1 MTPKEMRV
9 ILRKYLDTLDAP
21 PKRLNSTMLDA
32 AMCLFEEEPGYYLC
46 HVAWMCAETKD
57 LAQNTE
63 DERNKANRWLGFI
76 QGCLWSSGFYS
87 INAMRDHN
95 RTHPEQDPQHLVIQQ
110 HLNLEGVTDH
120 VELTL
125 QIDPAEETVEE
136 PDPKAVVVNVRVP
149 KAADFVKLAPNA
161 TVKLLLNS
169 LEEATINTPIELEH
183 TLVVSY
189 MNVTKKELDPLLANP
204 AVTTDD
210 GECFA
215 LFRVDTDEVDDILD
229 GSPMGENVKAIALY
243 AREMGCSHLK
253 LEQLGEVL
261 PGFPIFDW

>member
-1 MTPKEMRV
+1 MRV
-9 ILRKYLDTLDAP
+9 ILQQYLNTLCVES
-21 PKRLNSTMLDA
+21 KRLSNTMLDT
-32 AMCLFEEEPGYYLC
+32 AMCLFEEDPDYYLG

-57 LAQNTE
+57 LAQGTE

-95 RTHPEQDPQHLVIQQ
+95 RTHPEQDPQHLVIHQ

-120 VELTL
+120 VEIAL
-125 QIDPAEETVEE
+125 QIDPAEEPVEA
-136 PDPKAVVVNVRVP
+136 PDPITTVVHVRMPASADYVELRLSTAV
-149 KAADFVKLAPNA
+149 KE
-161 TVKLLLNS
+161 LLSS
-169 LEEATINTPIELEH
+169 LDEATSNTPIELER

-189 MNVTKKELDPLLANP
+189 MNVTKKELDLLFVNP
-204 AVTTDD
+204 AVATD
-210 GECFA
+210 ENKYFA
-215 LFRVDTDEVDDILD
+215 LFRVNTDEVDDILD

-261 PGFPIFDW
+261 PGFPVFDW